1 MRESKRIAKFN
12 FAEAIDKTSINH
24 LSKKD
29 MDKVLKILEK
39 AGY

>member
-1 MRESKRIAKFN
+1 MKESERIAKLN

-29 MDKVLKILEK
+29 IDKVLKILEK
-39 AGY
+39 GGY